1 MKLPLGLSFALL
13 LMLSNLR
20 QVSTQ
25 ESQEWSFDPPIS
37 SSDGETMGENASGLN
52 GEEESF
58 LFSNQTSE
66 DPTNEEPENEQ
77 DSTTL
82 TPPPHV
88 IPLNSSNDFPQLT
101 NNETTSNSG
110 STTASPELTTKMSN
124 YTGLNS
130 TVSSSGSF
138 PSNVTVIDTFYTQ
151 NSTTSYQGN
160 STTAYPPYTGNTTT
174 VASTST
180 AIPANATTVQANATT
195 IPANATTIQANA
207 TTVQTN
213 ATTIPANATTI
224 PANATTTPANTTKL
238 PSTRGRESTRPN
250 RTGVSFDMRG
260 NSERGVS
267 PDFKQNAK
275 SQAWGAIV
283 GIGVA
288 VGFVALVVYVIM
300 KRRSHR
306 DFSHRKLVE
315 DMPPDPVLRLDNSEP
330 LDLKYDGSGYYNP
343 GVQGD
348 NIQMT
353 NFPRGHSN

>member
-1 MKLPLGLSFALL
+1 MKLLLGLGFALL
-13 LMLSNLR
+13 LMLPNLR

-25 ESQEWSFDPPIS
+25 ESREWIFDEPTPS
-37 SSDGETMGENASGLN
+37 TDGEMMAENSAGLSGDGEHF
-52 GEEESF
+52 F
-58 LFSNQTSE
+58 LLNQTSE
-66 DPTNEEPENEQ
+66 DPTTEEPENEE

-82 TPPPHV
+82 PPPPHV
-88 IPLNSSNDFPQLT
+88 VLLNSSKDVSLLT
-101 NNETTSNSG
+101 NKTSTKESKNNTTSINN
-110 STTASPELTTKMSN
+110 STTASPKPTPTTSN
-124 YTGLNS
+124 HTGLNNTTLQPKINS
-130 TVSSSGSF
+130 TVASSGSF
-138 PSNVTVIDTFYTQ
+138 PSNVTVFSTFHTQ
-151 NSTTSYQGN
+151 NSTTGSYVN
-160 STTAYPPYTGNTTT
+160 STTAYPPHAGNTT
-174 VASTST
+174 ARSTST
-180 AIPANATTVQANATT
+180 AGPVNATTV
-195 IPANATTIQANA
+195 
-207 TTVQTN
+207 
-213 ATTIPANATTI
+213 
-224 PANATTTPANTTKL
+224 PANTTIPVNTTIPYNTTVPDNTTDL
-238 PSTRGRESTRPN
+238 PTIESTRPN

-267 PDFKQNAK
+267 SDFKQNAK

-300 KRRSHR
+300 KRKSHR

-315 DMPPDPVLRLDNSEP
+315 DMRPDPVLRLDNSEP